1 MREVKGELERSGI
14 MREVKGGELERS
26 GIMREVKGDWKEVR
40 GKDRIVTKKNMR
52 RSEVRGLVR
61 Y

>member
-1 MREVKGELERSGI
+1 MREVKGELERS
-14 MREVKGGELERS
+14 ERAA
-26 GIMREVKGDWKEVR
+26 
-40 GKDRIVTKKNMR
+40 KDRIVTGREGYENLR